1 MPSAWDVVQEKKLL
15 LAIIDLTNP
24 KPPQWPL
31 VADRMGGAFSSEAC
45 R

>member
-1 MPSAWDVVQEKKLL
+1 MPTAWDIVQEKKLL

-24 KPPQWPL
+24 KSPQWPL
-31 VADRMGGAFSSEAC
+31 VAEKMGNVFTSEAC